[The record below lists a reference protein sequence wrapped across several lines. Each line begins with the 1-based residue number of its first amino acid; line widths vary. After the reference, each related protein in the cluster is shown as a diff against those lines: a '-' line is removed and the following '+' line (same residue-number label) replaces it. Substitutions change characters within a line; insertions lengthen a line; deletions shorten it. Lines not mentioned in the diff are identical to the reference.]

1 MIKKY
6 KLTSTK
12 SYVCNK
18 TNKEKEKKKELNQK
32 FLDIFSLNYR
42 QDIKEKEKL
51 IEADREK

>member
-18 TNKEKEKKKELNQK
+18 TNKEKEKKRIKPEQTY
-32 FLDIFSLNYR
+32 FS
-42 QDIKEKEKL
+42 
-51 IEADREK
+51 